1 MIESVDL
8 VHHAV
13 LQLAELSVAF
23 EWVVFRWVGQ
33 HLGMPLL
40 YYDYSQVLTA
50 YSGDHSASNQEG
62 AAGEALLL
70 AR

>member
-1 MIESVDL
+1 MM

-13 LQLAELSVAF
+13 LQLAEVSVAC
-23 EWVVFRWVGQ
+23 EWVVFRSVGQ

-40 YYDYSQVLTA
+40 YCDYLQVFTA

-62 AAGEALLL
+62 AAGEAVLLT
-70 AR
+70 R